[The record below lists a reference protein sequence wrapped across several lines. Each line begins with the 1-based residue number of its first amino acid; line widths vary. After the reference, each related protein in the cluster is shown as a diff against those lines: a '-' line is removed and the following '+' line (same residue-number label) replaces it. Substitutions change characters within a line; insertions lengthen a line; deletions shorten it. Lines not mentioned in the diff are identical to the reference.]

1 MNNILYKLILF
12 FLVFFFVIP
21 MSMHNIGTV
30 LLSSPII
37 FLVFCLFL
45 IKENPKILSRKII
58 FSLFS
63 YLLLVIFVAAVLLIH
78 ATNSFELIAFVVY
91 GLIIYI
97 NAIMLVTCYRC
108 LYIDDYKYKLLRNV
122 YLAGCINAVFTIL
135 VLLSPDVRDILYSII
150 DTSPQNEEHLA
161 SGIRSSGLFVFG
173 GSLMSLFH
181 CLIIYIGLVYIQHK
195 KNHKNIKLSFI
206 DLVLIFLNVIA
217 VFLSGRMGVLI
228 LIIGFLAILFFP
240 ERFTR
245 ANRRLVLNAIF
256 LLTATLTGLVIFFYN
271 EFKVFIEWAFEL
283 FINVLSGNEAT
294 TASSEVLKSMYH
306 FPNEIIFGEG
316 VFSSRELGIDS
327 GYVLLTWYFGV
338 FAVLATLILLF
349 YNFLL
354 ALQNNK
360 NRDMLAVYITCLCLI
375 LIGNFKDV
383 YLFGSNGI
391 TQVYFISMLLCFF
404 SCEGK
409 KQIDS

>member
-1 MNNILYKLILF
+1 MNNTFYKFILF

-21 MSMHNIGTV
+21 MSIHEIGTV
-30 LLSSPII
+30 LFFSPVI

-45 IKENPKILSRKII
+45 IKNNPKILSRKII

-63 YLLLVIFVAAVLLIH
+63 YSLLLIFVALVPLVH
-78 ATNSFELIAFVVY
+78 ATNSFELIKFVTY
-91 GLIIYI
+91 GLIIYL
-97 NAIMLVTCYRC
+97 NAIMLVACYRC
-108 LYIDDYKYKLLRNV
+108 LYINDYKYILLRNI
-122 YLAGCINAVFTIL
+122 YLSGCINAVVTVL
-135 VLLSPDVRDILYSII
+135 VLLSPEVRDILYSVI

-181 CLIIYIGLVYIQHK
+181 CLMIYIGLVYIQHK

-206 DLVLIFLNVIA
+206 DLALIFLNVIA

-228 LIIGFLAILFFP
+228 LLVGFVIILFAP
-240 ERFTR
+240 EKFTR
-245 ANRRLVLNAIF
+245 ANKSLVLNSIF
-256 LLTATLTGLVIFFYN
+256 LLAATLTSLIVFFYD
-271 EFKVFIEWAFEL
+271 EFKTFIEWAFEL
-283 FINVLSGNEAT
+283 FINMSGNNEAT
-294 TASSEVLKSMYH
+294 TASSEILKSMYH

-316 VFSSRELGIDS
+316 MFSSRELGIDS

-338 FAVLATLILLF
+338 FAVLATLSLLF
-349 YNFLL
+349 YNFFLV
-354 ALQNNK
+354 LQNNK
-360 NRDMLAVYITCLCLI
+360 NRDMLAVYIICLCLI

-404 SCEGK
+404 SCEDK
-409 KQIDS
+409 KKIDS